1 MLSKYSKQQ
10 LQTAATALKSHAEP
24 PFISHEWEELVYR
37 LCHHHDPALREK
49 MEREMKAILAK
60 DPGFKT
66 FKAS

>member
-1 MLSKYSKQQ
+1 MFSKYSKQQ
-10 LQTAATALKSHAEP
+10 LQAAADALRVHTES
-24 PFISHEWEELVYR
+24 PFVSYEWEELVSR
-37 LCHHHDPALREK
+37 LCHHHDTALREK